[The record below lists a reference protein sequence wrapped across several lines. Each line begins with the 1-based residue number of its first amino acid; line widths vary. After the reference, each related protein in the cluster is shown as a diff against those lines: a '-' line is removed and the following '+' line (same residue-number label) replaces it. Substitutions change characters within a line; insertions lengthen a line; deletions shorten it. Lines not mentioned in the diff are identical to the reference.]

1 MNVNDLLLDLASRPE
16 AMLGYLRGH
25 LTAEVVNA
33 HAGDHDNSMAWLLW
47 HTGREIDLQLAMLSG
62 KSQVWNESNYAEKTG
77 LGERGAGIGYG
88 DTPEQAREIQVQEPE
103 VLMDYI
109 VESLAAYK
117 AYVAGLSEADLDDVI
132 DTNYTPA
139 VTRGVRLVSIIDDA
153 LQHIGQ
159 AFYARGILTK

>member
-1 MNVNDLLLDLASRPE
+1 MNANDLLLDLASRPE
-16 AMLGYLRGH
+16 ALIGYLRGGVS
-25 LTAEVVNA
+25 AEVANGF
-33 HAGDHDNSMAWLLW
+33 AGDHDNSVAWLLW

-62 KSQVWNESNYAEKTG
+62 KPQVWAEGNYAEKTG

-88 DTPEQAREIQVQEPE
+88 DTPEQAREIQVQDPE
-103 VLMDYI
+103 VLLDYI

-117 AYVAGLSEADLDDVI
+117 AYVADLSEADLDDVI

-139 VTRGVRLVSIIDDA
+139 VTRGARLISIIEDA
-153 LQHIGQ
+153 LQHLGQ